1 MFPENDFDRDF
12 NKRRAEFDRNFKAAK
27 TGFSVFAVFSVFLSL
42 ALLGVLG
49 YVAHHFIA
57 KVW

>member
-27 TGFSVFAVFSVFLSL
+27 CE
-42 ALLGVLG
+42 
-49 YVAHHFIA
+49 AHIT
-57 KVW
+57 KLIGMEP